1 MERGGRG
8 RVSDGYIYGREMGG
22 YGGYRERG
30 VKTREKDV
38 NGDGRAKGRG
48 RI

>member
-8 RVSDGYIYGREMGG
+8 RVSDGYRYGRELGV

-30 VKTREKDV
+30 VRTREKDV
-38 NGDGRAKGRG
+38 NGDGREMGG
-48 RI
+48 